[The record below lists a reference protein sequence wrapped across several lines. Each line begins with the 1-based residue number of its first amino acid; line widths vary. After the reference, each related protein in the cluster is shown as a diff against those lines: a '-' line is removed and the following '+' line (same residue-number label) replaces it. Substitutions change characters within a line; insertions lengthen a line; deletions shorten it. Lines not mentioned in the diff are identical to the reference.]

1 MAYIQEKV
9 KGKKIVSF
17 KIKACLGRDANG
29 KQLFKCTT
37 WYPPADLTPAKAR
50 KEAQKVAGV
59 WEEEV
64 RQNYIKEQEAR
75 AVAGEL
81 PAPAPVYTFDA
92 FVNEVWVPLC
102 VRDGSHRPATV
113 AMYTNILK
121 IILPQFQG
129 VPMNEIS
136 GVRISQYLRWLRNE
150 YRKPNGKPLA
160 EKSIKYILTWV
171 VHNVADLKHSDV
183 EFVFKTEAKSA
194 ETQNTNHGGI
204 TLEEWTA
211 LHGQLKA
218 EEEKRERLN
227 WQRKNLATD
236 SLPFAIVPDLVAKV
250 IPQLQAETE
259 HYTYQALKGSLE
271 GEAFFKVLS
280 DATRAIGS
288 TKLEQDTDI
297 LFTRISDYLLDRK
310 WEKFEPLFGLSSD
323 EEMQVQSV
331 LNRVN
336 SFDPKTFKNYQKRIN
351 SSLERTKE
359 IRAKLQA
366 SSIEHFE
373 NYVQTLSVLE
383 EELKITAVKKEHA
396 EELLT
401 LKQAELEQKES
412 KLRILKKTFE

>member
-50 KEAQKVAGV
+50 KEVQKVAGV

-64 RQNYIKEQEAR
+64 RQNYIKEQEAK

-81 PAPAPVYTFDA
+81 PAPAPVYTFDG

-160 EKSIKYILTWV
+160 EKSIKHHYNVLNLIFGYAERQDIIPKNPMKKVDTPKVTKKDVDALTEEEAVRFFNALLACDFEFRCVLQVLLTTGLRRGECLGLQWTDIDFANGTLTVNRSTTYTPECGITVAAPKTAHSVRTIPVVPSTLALLKQLQKQQEREHPATLLTRAFVFSRPGDPFEPRDPSAITRHMKRFVQRAGLPDVSPHDLRHSCASLLLSSGADIKSVQEILGHADASTTLNFYV
-171 VHNVADLKHSDV
+171 KTDLKQMRSA
-183 EFVFKTEAKSA
+183 TEKYAKA
-194 ETQNTNHGGI
+194 
-204 TLEEWTA
+204 
-211 LHGQLKA
+211 
-218 EEEKRERLN
+218 
-227 WQRKNLATD
+227 
-236 SLPFAIVPDLVAKV
+236 
-250 IPQLQAETE
+250 
-259 HYTYQALKGSLE
+259 
-271 GEAFFKVLS
+271 
-280 DATRAIGS
+280 
-288 TKLEQDTDI
+288 
-297 LFTRISDYLLDRK
+297 
-310 WEKFEPLFGLSSD
+310 FGL
-323 EEMQVQSV
+323 
-331 LNRVN
+331 
-336 SFDPKTFKNYQKRIN
+336 
-351 SSLERTKE
+351 
-359 IRAKLQA
+359 
-366 SSIEHFE
+366 
-373 NYVQTLSVLE
+373 
-383 EELKITAVKKEHA
+383 
-396 EELLT
+396 
-401 LKQAELEQKES
+401 
-412 KLRILKKTFE
+412 